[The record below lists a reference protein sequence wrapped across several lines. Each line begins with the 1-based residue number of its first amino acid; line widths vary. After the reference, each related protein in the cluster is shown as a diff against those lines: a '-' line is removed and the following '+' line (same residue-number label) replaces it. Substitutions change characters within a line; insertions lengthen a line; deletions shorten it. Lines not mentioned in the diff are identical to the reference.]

1 MMQIS
6 ASRLVAWW
14 AKRIPDA
21 PWIIHDDRAISRIE
35 FERRTN
41 RLARAYA
48 SLGVTEDDLVTIGLP
63 NGIEVFEAIF
73 AVWKLGATPQL
84 VSPLLPSNERNA
96 VIEVAEP
103 SLVVGLATKEG
114 GDLRSLPAG
123 FEPDVSISDTPLT
136 EKTTRIWRAPTSGG
150 STGKPKIVLIKKPAL
165 FDVRK
170 LEADAGVN
178 RPRLIAGP
186 LYHSAPFS
194 FCMDGLQNGVPL
206 VVMTRFDASEAL
218 RLLADHEVETTS
230 FVPTMMH
237 RIWSLP
243 VEERRRADLSHL
255 KFMVHTGAPCS
266 PWLKEAWI
274 NWLGPEKVIEF
285 YGGTEGHGRTFITGN
300 EWLKHRG
307 SVGRPVSGCSL
318 KVVGEDGKELPPGE
332 IGEIYFLPDGGQGS
346 TYEYKGAE
354 PKAIAG
360 GWESLGDMGSLDEE
374 GYLYLADRQ
383 TDMILSGGANI
394 YPAEVEA
401 AIDAFPGVRSSAV
414 IGLPDEAMGSLVH
427 AIVDV
432 PDVGPQVTREE
443 LLTFLAGE
451 LVRYKMPRTIE
462 FVNHPLRNDAGK
474 LRRSELRKARIFGA

>member
-1 MMQIS
+1 MMKIS

-14 AKRIPDA
+14 ADKNPEA
-21 PWIIHDDRAISRIE
+21 PWIIHEERIVTRAA
-35 FERRTN
+35 FESRTN
-41 RLARAYA
+41 RLARAYCDC
-48 SLGVTEDDLVTIGLP
+48 GVKEGDLVTIALP
-63 NGIEVFEAIF
+63 NGVEVFEAIF

-84 VSPLLPSNERNA
+84 VSPLLPQHECNA
-96 VIEVAEP
+96 VISVADP
-103 SLVVGLATKEG
+103 TLVVGLEPDNSNG
-114 GDLRSLPAG
+114 LQWLPAG
-123 FEPDVSISDTPLT
+123 FEPDNSICDALLP
-136 EKTTRIWRAPTSGG
+136 EKTARIWRAPTSGG
-150 STGKPKIVLIKKPAL
+150 STGKPKIVLIKKPAQ
-165 FDVRK
+165 FDVR
-170 LEADAGVN
+170 DPGSPIDVPN
-178 RPRLIAGP
+178 PRLVAGP

-194 FCMDGLQNGVPL
+194 FCMDGFQNGVPL
-206 VVMTRFDASEAL
+206 VVMSRFDAAEAL
-218 RLLADHEVETTS
+218 RLLATYKVETTS

-243 VEERRRADLSHL
+243 EEKRLACDLSHL
-255 KFMVHTGAPCS
+255 KFMVHTGAPCP

-300 EWLKHRG
+300 EWLSHRG
-307 SVGRPVSGCSL
+307 SVGRPVPGCSI
-318 KVVGEDGKELPPGE
+318 KVVSEDGSEVPPGTV
-332 IGEIYFLPDGGQGS
+332 GEVYFLPDGGQGS
-346 TYEYKGAE
+346 TYEYRGAE

-401 AIDAFPGVRSSAV
+401 AIEAYPGVRSSAV

-432 PDVGPQVTREE
+432 GDALPQVTKED
-443 LLTFLAGE
+443 LLIFLAGE
-451 LVRYKMPRTIE
+451 LVRYKVPRTIE

-474 LRRSELRKARIFGA
+474 LRRSELRKDRISGV